1 MKGRNINHEK
11 YIENEK
17 EIYNVNE
24 CENIKDSNNMKNDEF
39 MIHHDNLKDVENI
52 NKQNVNYI
60 KCINKIECHTNNHN
74 NNNNNNNNHYNNN
87 DNTFYNDHKSLP
99 SSYNYENSEVVATY
113 EVGSNKCYESSN
125 DIHNNFML
133 NKDYKN
139 NTNEEY
145 YKIESSQNSVYCEQE
160 NNNNINKP
168 YNNINNE
175 CTHNYIN
182 NTGKIINHI
191 ILQEKKEM
199 ENIQKEEEDHVM
211 HKEQKIKRE
220 DSENKNEMGYIKGE
234 TNNIFSS
241 DQYNSVTSEERND
254 LSSND
259 QNNSVT
265 SDKKIYISTNDQ
277 NNSVASDNKIYISTK
292 DKKNPLTN
300 DKNIYIS
307 TDDQNN
313 SVASDNK
320 IYISTKD
327 KNNSIRSDK
336 TFYLSSNDNQC
347 DSLPKKSIRNNV
359 EEFIRRKLMENEDMA
374 NKFNVFHIGINKIE
388 ALKALYRE
396 CKNNFNKS
404 FREKINKLH
413 ELRKYYNESIFERN
427 ISVDYITNTE
437 KLNAIKKERLSR
449 LFLYIEDI
457 HKLRQ
462 ALKVKQHNDI
472 ELENDEK
479 KEYFYDAYEDIEDFF
494 IFDHALSCLNNDVET
509 IFTECE
515 NSSFFKEDS
524 SIENFLD
531 EVSSKA
537 DEEYNRLNIFARFS
551 LKNYYL
557 FDINK
562 NLCSIYAFTPMIIK
576 KFAEKINS
584 YNLTKNEKDINND
597 NDDHH
602 EKNDIDFT
610 IDSTNNEKRNIYA
623 NCGLESNHNL
633 DAYIQF
639 HCEKWQENMYDVVE
653 VNSLELDFNR
663 LKCNIM

>member
-1 MKGRNINHEK
+1 MTGRINNHEE
-11 YIENEK
+11 YIKNEK
-17 EIYNVNE
+17 EIYNVKESANE
-24 CENIKDSNNMKNDEF
+24 KESDNMKNDEF
-39 MIHHDNLKDVENI
+39 VIYNDNLKDVEDI
-52 NKQNVNYI
+52 NKENVNYI
-60 KCINKIECHTNNHN
+60 KSINKIECDTNNHN
-74 NNNNNNNNHYNNN
+74 NNNNNNYYYINN
-87 DNTFYNDHKSLP
+87 DNKFCNDHKSFA
-99 SSYNYENSEVVATY
+99 SSYNSQNSDVVGTC
-113 EVGSNKCYESSN
+113 EEGSNKCYEPSN
-125 DIHNNFML
+125 NIHNNFIL
-133 NKDYKN
+133 NEDYKN

-145 YKIESSQNSVYCEQE
+145 DKIESAQNSVYCEQE
-160 NNNNINKP
+160 INNNINES

-175 CTHNYIN
+175 CTQNYIN
-182 NTGKIINHI
+182 NTEEITNHI
-191 ILQEKKEM
+191 ILQEEKEM
-199 ENIQKEEEDHVM
+199 GNIEKEEQDNDM
-211 HKEQKIKRE
+211 YKEQKIKRE
-220 DSENKNEMGYIKGE
+220 DTENKNEMDYIKDE
-234 TNNIFSS
+234 SNNIFPS
-241 DQYNSVTSEERND
+241 DQI
-254 LSSND
+254 
-259 QNNSVT
+259 NSVT
-265 SDKKIYISTNDQ
+265 SDQEIYITSNDKKNNLTNEKKVYISTND
-277 NNSVASDNKIYISTK
+277 
-292 DKKNPLTN
+292 
-300 DKNIYIS
+300 
-307 TDDQNN
+307 
-313 SVASDNK
+313 
-320 IYISTKD
+320 
-327 KNNSIRSDK
+327 KNNAVRNDK
-336 TFYLSSNDNQC
+336 TFYLSSNDNQS

-359 EEFIRRKLMENEDMA
+359 EEFIRKLMENEDMA

-413 ELRKYYNESIFERN
+413 ELRKYYNDSIFERN
-427 ISVDYITNTE
+427 ISVDYIANTE

-457 HKLRQ
+457 HKLKQ

-494 IFDHALSCLNNDVET
+494 IFDHALSYLNNDVET

-515 NSSFFKEDS
+515 NSSFFREDS
-524 SIENFLD
+524 SIDNFLD

-597 NDDHH
+597 NDAEH

-623 NCGLESNHNL
+623 SCGLESNHNL
-633 DAYIQF
+633 DAYVQF
-639 HCEKWQENMYDVVE
+639 HCDKWQENMYDVVE

>member
-1 MKGRNINHEK
+1 MAGRNNNHEE

-17 EIYNVNE
+17 EIYNVKESANKKE
-24 CENIKDSNNMKNDEF
+24 SDNMKNDEF
-39 MIHHDNLKDVENI
+39 VIYHDNLKDVEDI
-52 NKQNVNYI
+52 NKENVNYI
-60 KCINKIECHTNNHN
+60 KSINKIECDTNNHN
-74 NNNNNNNNHYNNN
+74 NNNNNNNNNNYNNYNNN
-87 DNTFYNDHKSLP
+87 NNNNYNNNYINNDNKFCNDHKSFA
-99 SSYNYENSEVVATY
+99 SSYNSQNSDVVATC
-113 EVGSNKCYESSN
+113 EEGSNKCYDPSN
-125 DIHNNFML
+125 KIHNNFML

-139 NTNEEY
+139 NTNEEN
-145 YKIESSQNSVYCEQE
+145 YKMESAQNSVYCEQDI
-160 NNNNINKP
+160 NNNNINER

-175 CTHNYIN
+175 CTQNYIN
-182 NTGKIINHI
+182 NTEEITNDI
-191 ILQEKKEM
+191 ILQEEKEM
-199 ENIQKEEEDHVM
+199 GNIEKEEQDNVM
-211 HKEQKIKRE
+211 YKEEKIKRE
-220 DSENKNEMGYIKGE
+220 DTENKNEMDYIKDE
-234 TNNIFSS
+234 SNNIFPS
-241 DQYNSVTSEERND
+241 DQINSVRSNEKIYIT
-254 LSSND
+254 SND
-259 QNNSVT
+259 KKNPLTNE
-265 SDKKIYISTNDQ
+265 KKIYISTND
-277 NNSVASDNKIYISTK
+277 
-292 DKKNPLTN
+292 
-300 DKNIYIS
+300 
-307 TDDQNN
+307 
-313 SVASDNK
+313 
-320 IYISTKD
+320 
-327 KNNSIRSDK
+327 KNNAVRNDK
-336 TFYLSSNDNQC
+336 TFYLSSNDNQS

-427 ISVDYITNTE
+427 ISVDYIANTE

-457 HKLRQ
+457 HKLKQ
-462 ALKVKQHNDI
+462 ALKVKQHNDLQ
-472 ELENDEK
+472 LENDEK

-494 IFDHALSCLNNDVET
+494 IFDHALSYLNNDVET

-515 NSSFFKEDS
+515 NSSFFREDS
-524 SIENFLD
+524 SIDNFLD

-537 DEEYNRLNIFARFS
+537 DEEYNRLNIFAKFS
-551 LKNYYL
+551 LKNYYF

-562 NLCSIYAFTPMIIK
+562 NLCSIYALTPMIIK

-597 NDDHH
+597 NDGEH

-610 IDSTNNEKRNIYA
+610 IDSINNEKRNIYA
-623 NCGLESNHNL
+623 SCGLESNHNL
-633 DAYIQF
+633 DAYVQF
-639 HCEKWQENMYDVVE
+639 HCDKWQENMYDVVE

>member
-1 MKGRNINHEK
+1 MTGRINNHEE
-11 YIENEK
+11 YIKNEK
-17 EIYNVNE
+17 EIYNVKESANE
-24 CENIKDSNNMKNDEF
+24 KESDNMKNDEF
-39 MIHHDNLKDVENI
+39 VIYNDNLKDVEDI
-52 NKQNVNYI
+52 NKENVNYI
-60 KCINKIECHTNNHN
+60 KSINKIECDTNNHN
-74 NNNNNNNNHYNNN
+74 NNNNNYYINN
-87 DNTFYNDHKSLP
+87 DNKFCNDHKSFA
-99 SSYNYENSEVVATY
+99 SSYNSQNSDVVGTC
-113 EVGSNKCYESSN
+113 EEGSNKCYEPSN
-125 DIHNNFML
+125 NIHNNFIL
-133 NKDYKN
+133 NEDYKN

-145 YKIESSQNSVYCEQE
+145 DKIESAQNSVYCEQE
-160 NNNNINKP
+160 INNNINES

-175 CTHNYIN
+175 CTQNYIN
-182 NTGKIINHI
+182 NTEEITNHI
-191 ILQEKKEM
+191 ILQEEKEM
-199 ENIQKEEEDHVM
+199 GNIEKEEQDNDM
-211 HKEQKIKRE
+211 YKEQKIKRE
-220 DSENKNEMGYIKGE
+220 DTENKNEMDYIKDE
-234 TNNIFSS
+234 SNNIFPS
-241 DQYNSVTSEERND
+241 DQI
-254 LSSND
+254 
-259 QNNSVT
+259 NSVT
-265 SDKKIYISTNDQ
+265 SDQEIYITSNDKKNNLTNEKKVYISTND
-277 NNSVASDNKIYISTK
+277 
-292 DKKNPLTN
+292 
-300 DKNIYIS
+300 
-307 TDDQNN
+307 
-313 SVASDNK
+313 
-320 IYISTKD
+320 
-327 KNNSIRSDK
+327 KNNAVRNDK
-336 TFYLSSNDNQC
+336 TFYLSSNDNQS

-359 EEFIRRKLMENEDMA
+359 EEFIRKLMENEDMA

-413 ELRKYYNESIFERN
+413 ELRKYYNDSIFERN
-427 ISVDYITNTE
+427 ISVDYIANTE

-457 HKLRQ
+457 HKLKQ
-462 ALKVKQHNDI
+462 ALQVKQHNDI

-494 IFDHALSCLNNDVET
+494 IFDHALSYLNNDVET

-515 NSSFFKEDS
+515 NSSFFREDS
-524 SIENFLD
+524 SIDNFLD

-597 NDDHH
+597 NDAEH

-623 NCGLESNHNL
+623 SCGLESNHNL
-633 DAYIQF
+633 DAYVQF
-639 HCEKWQENMYDVVE
+639 HCDKWQENMYDVVE

>member
-1 MKGRNINHEK
+1 MTGRINNHEE
-11 YIENEK
+11 YIKNEK
-17 EIYNVNE
+17 EIYNVKESANE
-24 CENIKDSNNMKNDEF
+24 KESDNMKNDEF
-39 MIHHDNLKDVENI
+39 VIYNDNLKDVEDI
-52 NKQNVNYI
+52 NKENVNYI
-60 KCINKIECHTNNHN
+60 KSINKIECDTNNHN
-74 NNNNNNNNHYNNN
+74 NNNNNYYINN
-87 DNTFYNDHKSLP
+87 DNKFCNDHKSFA
-99 SSYNYENSEVVATY
+99 SSYNSQNSDVVGTC
-113 EVGSNKCYESSN
+113 EEGSNKCYEPSN
-125 DIHNNFML
+125 NIHNNFIL
-133 NKDYKN
+133 NEDYKN

-145 YKIESSQNSVYCEQE
+145 DKIESAQNSVYCEQE
-160 NNNNINKP
+160 INNNINES

-175 CTHNYIN
+175 CTQNYIN
-182 NTGKIINHI
+182 NTEEITNHI
-191 ILQEKKEM
+191 ILQEEKEM
-199 ENIQKEEEDHVM
+199 GNIEKEEQDNDM
-211 HKEQKIKRE
+211 YKEQKIKRE
-220 DSENKNEMGYIKGE
+220 DTENKNEMDYIKDE
-234 TNNIFSS
+234 SNNIFPS
-241 DQYNSVTSEERND
+241 DQI
-254 LSSND
+254 
-259 QNNSVT
+259 NSVT
-265 SDKKIYISTNDQ
+265 SDQEIYITSNDKKNNLTNEKKVYISTND
-277 NNSVASDNKIYISTK
+277 
-292 DKKNPLTN
+292 
-300 DKNIYIS
+300 
-307 TDDQNN
+307 
-313 SVASDNK
+313 
-320 IYISTKD
+320 
-327 KNNSIRSDK
+327 KNNAVRNDK
-336 TFYLSSNDNQC
+336 TFYLSSNDNQS

-359 EEFIRRKLMENEDMA
+359 EEFIRKLMENEDMA

-413 ELRKYYNESIFERN
+413 ELRKYYNDSIFERN
-427 ISVDYITNTE
+427 ISVDYIANTE

-457 HKLRQ
+457 HKLKQ

-494 IFDHALSCLNNDVET
+494 IFDHALSYLNNDVET

-515 NSSFFKEDS
+515 NSSFFREDS
-524 SIENFLD
+524 SIDNFLD

-597 NDDHH
+597 NDAEH

-623 NCGLESNHNL
+623 SCGLESNHNL
-633 DAYIQF
+633 DAYVQF
-639 HCEKWQENMYDVVE
+639 HCDKWQENMYDVVE
-653 VNSLELDFNR
+653 VNSLELYFNR

>member
-1 MKGRNINHEK
+1 MTGRINNHEE
-11 YIENEK
+11 YIKNEK
-17 EIYNVNE
+17 EIYNVKESANE
-24 CENIKDSNNMKNDEF
+24 KESDNMKNDEF
-39 MIHHDNLKDVENI
+39 VIYNDNLKDVEDI
-52 NKQNVNYI
+52 NKENVNYI
-60 KCINKIECHTNNHN
+60 KSINKIECDTNNHN
-74 NNNNNNNNHYNNN
+74 NNNNNYYINN
-87 DNTFYNDHKSLP
+87 DNKFCNDYKSFA
-99 SSYNYENSEVVATY
+99 SSYNSQNSDVVGTC
-113 EVGSNKCYESSN
+113 EEGSNKCYEPSN
-125 DIHNNFML
+125 NIHNNFIL
-133 NKDYKN
+133 NEDYKN

-145 YKIESSQNSVYCEQE
+145 DKIESAQNSVYCEQE
-160 NNNNINKP
+160 INNNINES

-175 CTHNYIN
+175 CTQNYIN
-182 NTGKIINHI
+182 NTEEITNHI
-191 ILQEKKEM
+191 ILQEEKEM
-199 ENIQKEEEDHVM
+199 GNIEKEEQDNDM
-211 HKEQKIKRE
+211 YKEQKIKRE
-220 DSENKNEMGYIKGE
+220 DTENKNEMDYIKDE
-234 TNNIFSS
+234 SNNIFPS
-241 DQYNSVTSEERND
+241 DQI
-254 LSSND
+254 
-259 QNNSVT
+259 NSVT
-265 SDKKIYISTNDQ
+265 SDQEIYITSNDKKNNLTNEKKVYISTND
-277 NNSVASDNKIYISTK
+277 
-292 DKKNPLTN
+292 
-300 DKNIYIS
+300 
-307 TDDQNN
+307 
-313 SVASDNK
+313 
-320 IYISTKD
+320 
-327 KNNSIRSDK
+327 KNNAVRNDK
-336 TFYLSSNDNQC
+336 TFYLSSNDNQS

-359 EEFIRRKLMENEDMA
+359 EEFIRKLMENEDMA

-413 ELRKYYNESIFERN
+413 ELRKYYNDSIFERN
-427 ISVDYITNTE
+427 ISVDYIANTE

-457 HKLRQ
+457 HKLKQ

-494 IFDHALSCLNNDVET
+494 IFDHALSYLNNDVET

-515 NSSFFKEDS
+515 NSSFFREDS
-524 SIENFLD
+524 SIDNFLD

-597 NDDHH
+597 NDAEH

-623 NCGLESNHNL
+623 SCGLESNHNL
-633 DAYIQF
+633 DAYVQF
-639 HCEKWQENMYDVVE
+639 HCDKWQENMYDVVE

>member
-1 MKGRNINHEK
+1 
-11 YIENEK
+11 
-17 EIYNVNE
+17 
-24 CENIKDSNNMKNDEF
+24 MKNDEF
-39 MIHHDNLKDVENI
+39 VIYNDNLKDVEDI
-52 NKQNVNYI
+52 NKENVNYI
-60 KCINKIECHTNNHN
+60 KSINKIECDTNNHN
-74 NNNNNNNNHYNNN
+74 NNNNNYYINN
-87 DNTFYNDHKSLP
+87 DNKFCNDHKSFA
-99 SSYNYENSEVVATY
+99 SSYNSQNSDVVGTC
-113 EVGSNKCYESSN
+113 EEGSNKCYEPSN
-125 DIHNNFML
+125 NIHNNFIL
-133 NKDYKN
+133 NEDYKN

-145 YKIESSQNSVYCEQE
+145 DKIESAQNSVYCEQE
-160 NNNNINKP
+160 INNNINES

-175 CTHNYIN
+175 CTQNYIN
-182 NTGKIINHI
+182 NTEEITNHI
-191 ILQEKKEM
+191 ILQEEKEM
-199 ENIQKEEEDHVM
+199 GNIEKEEQDNDM
-211 HKEQKIKRE
+211 YKEQKIKRE
-220 DSENKNEMGYIKGE
+220 DTENKNEMDYIKDE
-234 TNNIFSS
+234 SNNIFPS
-241 DQYNSVTSEERND
+241 DQI
-254 LSSND
+254 
-259 QNNSVT
+259 NSVT
-265 SDKKIYISTNDQ
+265 SDQEIYITSNDKKNNLTNEKKVYISTND
-277 NNSVASDNKIYISTK
+277 
-292 DKKNPLTN
+292 
-300 DKNIYIS
+300 
-307 TDDQNN
+307 
-313 SVASDNK
+313 
-320 IYISTKD
+320 
-327 KNNSIRSDK
+327 KNNAVRNDK
-336 TFYLSSNDNQC
+336 TFYLSSNDNQS

-359 EEFIRRKLMENEDMA
+359 EEFIRKLMENEDMA

-413 ELRKYYNESIFERN
+413 ELRKYYNDSIFERN
-427 ISVDYITNTE
+427 ISVDYIANTE

-457 HKLRQ
+457 HKLKQ

-494 IFDHALSCLNNDVET
+494 IFDHALSYLNNDVET

-515 NSSFFKEDS
+515 NSSFFREDS
-524 SIENFLD
+524 SIDNFLD

-597 NDDHH
+597 NDAEH

-623 NCGLESNHNL
+623 SCGLESNHNL
-633 DAYIQF
+633 DAYVQF
-639 HCEKWQENMYDVVE
+639 HCDKWQENMYDVVE

>member
-1 MKGRNINHEK
+1 
-11 YIENEK
+11 
-17 EIYNVNE
+17 
-24 CENIKDSNNMKNDEF
+24 MKNDEF
-39 MIHHDNLKDVENI
+39 VIYNDNLKDVEDI
-52 NKQNVNYI
+52 NKENVNYI
-60 KCINKIECHTNNHN
+60 KSINKIECDTNNHN
-74 NNNNNNNNHYNNN
+74 NNNNNYYINN
-87 DNTFYNDHKSLP
+87 DNKFCNDHKSFA
-99 SSYNYENSEVVATY
+99 SSYNSQNSDVVGTC
-113 EVGSNKCYESSN
+113 EEGSNKCYEPSN
-125 DIHNNFML
+125 NIHNNFIL
-133 NKDYKN
+133 NEDYKN

-145 YKIESSQNSVYCEQE
+145 DKIESAQNSVYCEQE
-160 NNNNINKP
+160 INNNINES

-175 CTHNYIN
+175 CTQNYIN
-182 NTGKIINHI
+182 NTEEIINHI
-191 ILQEKKEM
+191 ILQEEKEM
-199 ENIQKEEEDHVM
+199 GNIEKEEQDNDM
-211 HKEQKIKRE
+211 YKEQKIKRE
-220 DSENKNEMGYIKGE
+220 DTENKNEMDYIKDE
-234 TNNIFSS
+234 SNNIFPS
-241 DQYNSVTSEERND
+241 DQI
-254 LSSND
+254 
-259 QNNSVT
+259 NSVT
-265 SDKKIYISTNDQ
+265 SDQEIYITSNDKKNNLTNEKKVYISTND
-277 NNSVASDNKIYISTK
+277 
-292 DKKNPLTN
+292 
-300 DKNIYIS
+300 
-307 TDDQNN
+307 
-313 SVASDNK
+313 
-320 IYISTKD
+320 
-327 KNNSIRSDK
+327 KNNAVRNDK
-336 TFYLSSNDNQC
+336 TFYLSSNDNQS

-359 EEFIRRKLMENEDMA
+359 EEFIRKLMENEDMA

-413 ELRKYYNESIFERN
+413 ELRKYYNDSIFERN
-427 ISVDYITNTE
+427 ISVDYIANTE

-457 HKLRQ
+457 HKLKQ

-494 IFDHALSCLNNDVET
+494 IFDHALSYLNNDVET

-515 NSSFFKEDS
+515 NSSFFREDS
-524 SIENFLD
+524 SIDNFLD

-597 NDDHH
+597 NDAEH

-623 NCGLESNHNL
+623 SCGLESNHNL
-633 DAYIQF
+633 DAYVQF
-639 HCEKWQENMYDVVE
+639 HCDKWQENMYDVVE

>member
-1 MKGRNINHEK
+1 MTGRINNHEE
-11 YIENEK
+11 YIKNEK
-17 EIYNVNE
+17 EIYNVKESANE
-24 CENIKDSNNMKNDEF
+24 KESDNMKNDEF
-39 MIHHDNLKDVENI
+39 VIYNDNLKDVEDI
-52 NKQNVNYI
+52 NKENVNYI
-60 KCINKIECHTNNHN
+60 KSINKIECDTNDHN
-74 NNNNNNNNHYNNN
+74 NNNNNYYINN
-87 DNTFYNDHKSLP
+87 DNKFCNDHKSFA
-99 SSYNYENSEVVATY
+99 SSYNSQNSDVVGTC
-113 EVGSNKCYESSN
+113 EEGSNKCYEPSN
-125 DIHNNFML
+125 NIHNNFIL
-133 NKDYKN
+133 NEDYKN

-145 YKIESSQNSVYCEQE
+145 DKIESAQNSVYCEQE
-160 NNNNINKP
+160 INNNINES

-175 CTHNYIN
+175 CTQNYIN
-182 NTGKIINHI
+182 NTEEITNHI
-191 ILQEKKEM
+191 ILQEEKEM
-199 ENIQKEEEDHVM
+199 GNIEKEEQDNDM
-211 HKEQKIKRE
+211 YKEQKIKRE
-220 DSENKNEMGYIKGE
+220 DTENKNEMDYIKDE
-234 TNNIFSS
+234 SNNIFPS
-241 DQYNSVTSEERND
+241 DQI
-254 LSSND
+254 
-259 QNNSVT
+259 NSVT
-265 SDKKIYISTNDQ
+265 SDQEIYITSNDKKNNLTNEKKVYISTND
-277 NNSVASDNKIYISTK
+277 
-292 DKKNPLTN
+292 
-300 DKNIYIS
+300 
-307 TDDQNN
+307 
-313 SVASDNK
+313 
-320 IYISTKD
+320 
-327 KNNSIRSDK
+327 KNNAVRNDK
-336 TFYLSSNDNQC
+336 TFYLSSNDNQS

-359 EEFIRRKLMENEDMA
+359 EEFIRKLMENEDMA

-413 ELRKYYNESIFERN
+413 ELRKYYNDSIFERN
-427 ISVDYITNTE
+427 ISVDYIANTE

-457 HKLRQ
+457 HKLKQ

-494 IFDHALSCLNNDVET
+494 IFDHALSYLNNDVET

-515 NSSFFKEDS
+515 NSSFFREDS
-524 SIENFLD
+524 SIDNFLD

-597 NDDHH
+597 NDAEH

-623 NCGLESNHNL
+623 SCGLESNHNL
-633 DAYIQF
+633 DAYVQF
-639 HCEKWQENMYDVVE
+639 HCDKWQENMYDVVE

>member
-1 MKGRNINHEK
+1 MTGRINNHEE
-11 YIENEK
+11 YIKNEK
-17 EIYNVNE
+17 EIYNVKESENE
-24 CENIKDSNNMKNDEF
+24 KESDNMKNDEF
-39 MIHHDNLKDVENI
+39 VIYNDNLKDVEDI
-52 NKQNVNYI
+52 NKENVNYI
-60 KCINKIECHTNNHN
+60 KSINKIECDTNNHN
-74 NNNNNNNNHYNNN
+74 NNNNNYYINN
-87 DNTFYNDHKSLP
+87 DNKFCNDHKSFA
-99 SSYNYENSEVVATY
+99 SSYNSQNSDVVGTC
-113 EVGSNKCYESSN
+113 EEGSNKCYEPSN
-125 DIHNNFML
+125 NIHNNFIL
-133 NKDYKN
+133 NEDYKN

-145 YKIESSQNSVYCEQE
+145 DKIESAQNSVYCEQE
-160 NNNNINKP
+160 INNNINES

-175 CTHNYIN
+175 CTQNYIN
-182 NTGKIINHI
+182 NTEEITNHI
-191 ILQEKKEM
+191 ILQEEKEM
-199 ENIQKEEEDHVM
+199 GNIEKEEQDNDM
-211 HKEQKIKRE
+211 YKEQKIKRE
-220 DSENKNEMGYIKGE
+220 DTENKNEMDYIKDE
-234 TNNIFSS
+234 SNNIFPS
-241 DQYNSVTSEERND
+241 DQI
-254 LSSND
+254 
-259 QNNSVT
+259 NSVT
-265 SDKKIYISTNDQ
+265 SDQEIYITSNDKKNNLTNEKKVYISTND
-277 NNSVASDNKIYISTK
+277 
-292 DKKNPLTN
+292 
-300 DKNIYIS
+300 
-307 TDDQNN
+307 
-313 SVASDNK
+313 
-320 IYISTKD
+320 
-327 KNNSIRSDK
+327 KNNAVRNDK
-336 TFYLSSNDNQC
+336 TFYLSSNDNQS

-359 EEFIRRKLMENEDMA
+359 EEFIRKLMENEDMA

-413 ELRKYYNESIFERN
+413 ELRKYYNDSIFERN
-427 ISVDYITNTE
+427 ISVDYIANTE

-457 HKLRQ
+457 HKLKQ

-494 IFDHALSCLNNDVET
+494 IFDHALSYLNNDVET

-515 NSSFFKEDS
+515 NSSFFREDS
-524 SIENFLD
+524 SIDNFLD

-597 NDDHH
+597 NDAEH

-623 NCGLESNHNL
+623 SCGLESNHNL
-633 DAYIQF
+633 DAYVQF
-639 HCEKWQENMYDVVE
+639 HCDKWQENMYDVVE

>member
-1 MKGRNINHEK
+1 MKGRNNNHEK

-17 EIYNVNE
+17 EIYNVKE
-24 CENIKDSNNMKNDEF
+24 CANKNDSDNMENDEF
-39 MIHHDNLKDVENI
+39 IILHDNLKDVENI
-52 NKQNVNYI
+52 NKKNVNYI
-60 KCINKIECHTNNHN
+60 KSINKIECDTNNHN
-74 NNNNNNNNHYNNN
+74 NNNNN
-87 DNTFYNDHKSLP
+87 DNKFCKDHKRFA
-99 SSYNYENSEVVATY
+99 SSYNYQNSEVVATY
-113 EVGSNKCYESSN
+113 KEGSNKCYEPSSDLN
-125 DIHNNFML
+125 NNFML

-145 YKIESSQNSVYCEQE
+145 YKIESLQNSPYYEQE
-160 NNNNINKP
+160 NNKNINKP

-175 CTHNYIN
+175 YSHNYIN
-182 NTGKIINHI
+182 NTGEIKKHI
-191 ILQEKKEM
+191 ILQDKKEM
-199 ENIQKEEEDHVM
+199 ENIQKEEQDNVM
-211 HKEQKIKRE
+211 YKEQKIKRE
-220 DSENKNEMGYIKGE
+220 DSENKNRIDYMKDQS
-234 TNNIFSS
+234 NNIF
-241 DQYNSVTSEERND
+241 
-254 LSSND
+254 SND

-265 SDKKIYISTNDQ
+265 SDEKFYITSKDIKNPLTNDKKIYISTNDK
-277 NNSVASDNKIYISTK
+277 NNSV
-292 DKKNPLTN
+292 
-300 DKNIYIS
+300 
-307 TDDQNN
+307 
-313 SVASDNK
+313 
-320 IYISTKD
+320 
-327 KNNSIRSDK
+327 RSDK
-336 TFYLSSNDNQC
+336 KFYLSSNDNQN

-374 NKFNVFHIGINKIE
+374 NKFNVFHLGINKIE

-427 ISVDYITNTE
+427 ISVDYIATTE

-494 IFDHALSCLNNDVET
+494 IFDHALSYLNNDVET

-515 NSSFFKEDS
+515 NSSFFREDS
-524 SIENFLD
+524 SIDNFLD

-584 YNLTKNEKDINND
+584 YNLTKNDKDINND

-610 IDSTNNEKRNIYA
+610 IDSTNNEKHNIYA

-639 HCEKWQENMYDVVE
+639 HCDKWQENMYDVVE

>member
-1 MKGRNINHEK
+1 MTGRINNHEE
-11 YIENEK
+11 YIKNEK
-17 EIYNVNE
+17 EIYNVKESANE
-24 CENIKDSNNMKNDEF
+24 KESDNMKNDEF
-39 MIHHDNLKDVENI
+39 VIYNEHLKDVEDI
-52 NKQNVNYI
+52 NKENVNYI
-60 KCINKIECHTNNHN
+60 KSINKIECDTNNHN
-74 NNNNNNNNHYNNN
+74 NNNNNYYINN
-87 DNTFYNDHKSLP
+87 DNKFCNDHKSFA
-99 SSYNYENSEVVATY
+99 SSYNSQNSDVVGTC
-113 EVGSNKCYESSN
+113 EEGSNKCYEPSN
-125 DIHNNFML
+125 NIHNNFML
-133 NKDYKN
+133 NEYYKN

-145 YKIESSQNSVYCEQE
+145 DKIESAQNSVYCEQE
-160 NNNNINKP
+160 INNNINEP

-175 CTHNYIN
+175 CTQNYIN
-182 NTGKIINHI
+182 NAEKITNQI
-191 ILQEKKEM
+191 ILQEEKEM
-199 ENIQKEEEDHVM
+199 GNIEKEEQYNDM
-211 HKEQKIKRE
+211 YKEQKIKRE
-220 DSENKNEMGYIKGE
+220 DTENKNEMDYIKDE
-234 TNNIFSS
+234 SNNIFPS
-241 DQYNSVTSEERND
+241 DQI
-254 LSSND
+254 
-259 QNNSVT
+259 NSVT
-265 SDKKIYISTNDQ
+265 SDQEIYITSNDKKNNLTNEKKVYISTND
-277 NNSVASDNKIYISTK
+277 
-292 DKKNPLTN
+292 
-300 DKNIYIS
+300 
-307 TDDQNN
+307 
-313 SVASDNK
+313 
-320 IYISTKD
+320 
-327 KNNSIRSDK
+327 KNNAVRNDK
-336 TFYLSSNDNQC
+336 TFYLSSNDNQS

-359 EEFIRRKLMENEDMA
+359 EEFIRKLMENEDMA

-413 ELRKYYNESIFERN
+413 ELRKYYNDSIFERN
-427 ISVDYITNTE
+427 ISVDYIANTE

-457 HKLRQ
+457 HKLKQ

-494 IFDHALSCLNNDVET
+494 IFDHALSYLNNDVET

-515 NSSFFKEDS
+515 NSSFFREDS
-524 SIENFLD
+524 SIDNFLD

-597 NDDHH
+597 NDAEH

-623 NCGLESNHNL
+623 SCGLESNHNL
-633 DAYIQF
+633 DAYVQF
-639 HCEKWQENMYDVVE
+639 HCDKWQENMYDVVE

>member
-1 MKGRNINHEK
+1 
-11 YIENEK
+11 
-17 EIYNVNE
+17 
-24 CENIKDSNNMKNDEF
+24 MKNDEF
-39 MIHHDNLKDVENI
+39 VIYNDNLKDVEDI
-52 NKQNVNYI
+52 NKENVNYI
-60 KCINKIECHTNNHN
+60 KSINKIECDTNNHN
-74 NNNNNNNNHYNNN
+74 NNNNNYYINN
-87 DNTFYNDHKSLP
+87 DNKFCNDHKSFA
-99 SSYNYENSEVVATY
+99 SSYNSQNSDVVGTC
-113 EVGSNKCYESSN
+113 EEGSNKCYEPSN
-125 DIHNNFML
+125 NIHNNFIL
-133 NKDYKN
+133 NEDYKN

-145 YKIESSQNSVYCEQE
+145 DKIESAQNSVYCEQE
-160 NNNNINKP
+160 INNNINES

-175 CTHNYIN
+175 CTQNYIN
-182 NTGKIINHI
+182 NTEEITNHI
-191 ILQEKKEM
+191 ILQEEKEM
-199 ENIQKEEEDHVM
+199 GNIEKEEQDNDM
-211 HKEQKIKRE
+211 YKEQKIKRE
-220 DSENKNEMGYIKGE
+220 DTENKNEMDYIKDE
-234 TNNIFSS
+234 SNNIFPS
-241 DQYNSVTSEERND
+241 DQI
-254 LSSND
+254 
-259 QNNSVT
+259 NSVT
-265 SDKKIYISTNDQ
+265 SDQEIYITSNDKKNNLTNEKKVYISTND
-277 NNSVASDNKIYISTK
+277 
-292 DKKNPLTN
+292 
-300 DKNIYIS
+300 
-307 TDDQNN
+307 
-313 SVASDNK
+313 
-320 IYISTKD
+320 
-327 KNNSIRSDK
+327 KNNAVRNDK
-336 TFYLSSNDNQC
+336 TFYLSSNDNQS

-359 EEFIRRKLMENEDMA
+359 EEFIRKLMENEDMA

-396 CKNNFNKS
+396 CKDNFNKS

-413 ELRKYYNESIFERN
+413 ELRKYYNDSIFERN
-427 ISVDYITNTE
+427 ISVDYIANTE

-457 HKLRQ
+457 HKLKQ

-494 IFDHALSCLNNDVET
+494 IFDHALSYLNNDVET

-515 NSSFFKEDS
+515 NSSFFREDS
-524 SIENFLD
+524 SIDNFLD

-597 NDDHH
+597 NDAEH

-623 NCGLESNHNL
+623 SCGLESNHNL
-633 DAYIQF
+633 DAYVQF
-639 HCEKWQENMYDVVE
+639 HCDKWQENMYDVVE

>member
-1 MKGRNINHEK
+1 MK
-11 YIENEK
+11 K
-17 EIYNVNE
+17 ES
-24 CENIKDSNNMKNDEF
+24 DNMKNDEF
-39 MIHHDNLKDVENI
+39 VIYNDNLKDVEDI
-52 NKQNVNYI
+52 NKENVNYI
-60 KCINKIECHTNNHN
+60 KSINKIECDTNNHN
-74 NNNNNNNNHYNNN
+74 NNNNNYYINN
-87 DNTFYNDHKSLP
+87 DNKFCNDHKSFA
-99 SSYNYENSEVVATY
+99 SSYNSQNSDVVGTC
-113 EVGSNKCYESSN
+113 EEGSNKCYEPSN
-125 DIHNNFML
+125 NIHNNFIL
-133 NKDYKN
+133 NEDYKN

-145 YKIESSQNSVYCEQE
+145 DKIESAQNSVYCEQE
-160 NNNNINKP
+160 INNNINES

-175 CTHNYIN
+175 CTQNYIN
-182 NTGKIINHI
+182 NTEEITNHI
-191 ILQEKKEM
+191 ILQEEKEM
-199 ENIQKEEEDHVM
+199 GNIEKEEQDNDM
-211 HKEQKIKRE
+211 YKEQKIKRE
-220 DSENKNEMGYIKGE
+220 DTENKNEMDYIKDE
-234 TNNIFSS
+234 SNNIFPS
-241 DQYNSVTSEERND
+241 DQI
-254 LSSND
+254 
-259 QNNSVT
+259 NSVT
-265 SDKKIYISTNDQ
+265 SDQEIYITSNDKKNNLTNEKKVYISTND
-277 NNSVASDNKIYISTK
+277 
-292 DKKNPLTN
+292 
-300 DKNIYIS
+300 
-307 TDDQNN
+307 
-313 SVASDNK
+313 
-320 IYISTKD
+320 
-327 KNNSIRSDK
+327 KNNAVRNDK
-336 TFYLSSNDNQC
+336 TFYLSSNDNQS

-359 EEFIRRKLMENEDMA
+359 EEFIRKLMENEDMA

-413 ELRKYYNESIFERN
+413 ELRKYYNDSIFERN
-427 ISVDYITNTE
+427 ISVDYIANTE

-457 HKLRQ
+457 HKLKQ

-494 IFDHALSCLNNDVET
+494 IFDHALSYLNNDVET

-515 NSSFFKEDS
+515 NSSFFREDS
-524 SIENFLD
+524 SIDNFLD

-597 NDDHH
+597 NDAEH

-623 NCGLESNHNL
+623 SCGLESNHNL
-633 DAYIQF
+633 DAYVQF
-639 HCEKWQENMYDVVE
+639 HCDKWQENMYDVVE

>member
-1 MKGRNINHEK
+1 MTGRINNHEE
-11 YIENEK
+11 YIKNEK
-17 EIYNVNE
+17 EIYNVKESANE
-24 CENIKDSNNMKNDEF
+24 KESDNMKNDEF
-39 MIHHDNLKDVENI
+39 VIYNDNLKDVEDI
-52 NKQNVNYI
+52 NKENVNYI
-60 KCINKIECHTNNHN
+60 KSINKIECDTNNHN
-74 NNNNNNNNHYNNN
+74 NNNNNYYINN
-87 DNTFYNDHKSLP
+87 DNKFCNDHKSFA
-99 SSYNYENSEVVATY
+99 SSYNSQNSDVVGTC
-113 EVGSNKCYESSN
+113 EEGSNKCYEPSN
-125 DIHNNFML
+125 NIHNNFIL
-133 NKDYKN
+133 NEDYKN

-145 YKIESSQNSVYCEQE
+145 DKIESAQNSVYCEQE
-160 NNNNINKP
+160 INNNINES

-175 CTHNYIN
+175 CTQNYIN
-182 NTGKIINHI
+182 NTEEITNHI
-191 ILQEKKEM
+191 ILQEEKEM
-199 ENIQKEEEDHVM
+199 GNIEKEEQDNDM
-211 HKEQKIKRE
+211 YKEQKIKRE
-220 DSENKNEMGYIKGE
+220 DTENKNEMDYIKDE
-234 TNNIFSS
+234 SNNIFPS
-241 DQYNSVTSEERND
+241 DQI
-254 LSSND
+254 
-259 QNNSVT
+259 NSVT
-265 SDKKIYISTNDQ
+265 SDQEIYITSNDKKNNLTNEKKVYISTND
-277 NNSVASDNKIYISTK
+277 
-292 DKKNPLTN
+292 
-300 DKNIYIS
+300 
-307 TDDQNN
+307 
-313 SVASDNK
+313 
-320 IYISTKD
+320 
-327 KNNSIRSDK
+327 KNNAVRNDK
-336 TFYLSSNDNQC
+336 TFYLSSNDNQS

-359 EEFIRRKLMENEDMA
+359 EEFIRKLMENEDMA

-413 ELRKYYNESIFERN
+413 ELRKYYNDSIFERN
-427 ISVDYITNTE
+427 ISVDYIANTE

-457 HKLRQ
+457 HKLKQ

-494 IFDHALSCLNNDVET
+494 IFDHALSYLNNDVET

-515 NSSFFKEDS
+515 NSSFFREDS
-524 SIENFLD
+524 SIDNFLD

-597 NDDHH
+597 NDAEH

-623 NCGLESNHNL
+623 SCGLESNHNL
-633 DAYIQF
+633 DAYVQF
-639 HCEKWQENMYDVVE
+639 HCDKWQENMYDVVE